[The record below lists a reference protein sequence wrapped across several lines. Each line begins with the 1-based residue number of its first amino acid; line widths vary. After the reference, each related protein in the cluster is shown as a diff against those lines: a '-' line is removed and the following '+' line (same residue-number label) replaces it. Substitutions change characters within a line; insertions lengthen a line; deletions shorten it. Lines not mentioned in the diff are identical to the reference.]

1 MSPSLGN
8 KKNVE
13 TVTDDNS
20 ANMEVGANLNVL
32 RVLCFANNMNVSA

>member
-1 MSPSLGN
+1 MSLSLGN

-32 RVLCFANNMNVSA
+32 RVL